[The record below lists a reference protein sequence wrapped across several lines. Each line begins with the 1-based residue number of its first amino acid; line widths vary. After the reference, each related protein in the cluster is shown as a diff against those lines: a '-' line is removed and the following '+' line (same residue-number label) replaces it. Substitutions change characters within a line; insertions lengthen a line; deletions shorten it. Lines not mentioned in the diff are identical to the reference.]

1 MRTRD
6 YVSVPEAADFL
17 GCSRTWVLRLLNEGT
32 LPGFKLSEKA
42 WAVDKQALNKNL
54 KDYIDRQKSHSPGR
68 PRSKFAG

>member
-17 GCSRTWVLRLLNEGT
+17 GCSKTWVLKLLNEGT

-42 WAVDKQALNKNL
+42 WAVDKKSLNKNL
-54 KDYIDRQKSHSPGR
+54 KDYIDRQKSHGRGR

>member
-1 MRTRD
+1 MNTRD

-17 GCSRTWVLRLLNEGT
+17 GCSRTWVLKLLNEGT

-42 WAVDKQALNKNL
+42 WVVDKKSLDKNL
-54 KDYIDRQKSHSPGR
+54 KEYIDRQKAHGRGR